1 MGIETIIGGALGL
14 GGSLLSSRNNSRA
27 TEQATNAQLQG
38 NQASLDLMERLYNQ
52 NRDDLSPFR
61 DFELQRTNALGEIFG
76 FDAVGGND
84 NGGQT
89 GGGQFPGFGGYG
101 GNTPGGVRPGA
112 PGGGNRDVNPLQDYT
127 GFTTGGGGQFGSLV
141 PDPTNPGVVTNPG
154 VETRNISNQLEGGGQ
169 GVAYNGQ
176 NPGEPRIAEDVASYN
191 PGTGPQTGGGGQF
204 ATGGGPATGGPG
216 QVQQVG
222 GSDLGPTVG
231 AGVNGADRF
240 NDSLFNSVFTNNFN
254 RDRDRVD
261 NSLAN
266 SGLLFSGART
276 NAIENSRANNF
287 GNALQSYLNTLMGA
301 PSSGPATNAGVNN
314 SNQFAANGANINSS
328 NGNILANSAYQNAA
342 NNNNLISNFTNLGG
356 FALGAFGGGK

>member
-1 MGIETIIGGALGL
+1 MGVETLLLGALGA
-14 GGSLLSSRNNSRA
+14 GGSLLASRNNSRA

-89 GGGQFPGFGGYG
+89 GGFNGG
-101 GNTPGGVRPGA
+101 GNTGGFNGTTPGGVRPGA
-112 PGGGNRDVNPLQDYT
+112 PGGGNRDVNPMNT
-127 GFTTGGGGQFGSLV
+127 GGFTTGGGGRFTGFR
-141 PDPTNPGVVTNPG
+141 PDPTNPGFVTNPG

-169 GVAYNGQ
+169 GAAYNGQ
-176 NPGEPRIAEDVASYN
+176 NPGDPPIAEDVASYN
-191 PGTGPQTGGGGQF
+191 PGAGPATGGGGQF
-204 ATGGGPATGGPG
+204 ATGTPYGDPATGGGDRPEYNAN
-216 QVQQVG
+216 G
-222 GSDLGPTVG
+222 GPGPTVG
-231 AGVNGADRF
+231 PGVNGADRF
-240 NDSLFNSVFTNNFN
+240 NNSLFNSVFTNNFN
-254 RDRDRVD
+254 RDNDRID

-328 NGNILANSAYQNAA
+328 NGSILANSAYQNAA

-356 FALGAFGGGK
+356 FALGGFA